1 MLNRL
6 LSEGGISLDRLGS
19 FHEVAESGSITAAA
33 NGSPSRQSL
42 LSRQISD
49 LESFFGVSL
58 LRRESRPHRLTSEG
72 EELAR
77 LCREFFVGIEECSTQ
92 WKTGETVVSIVSGE
106 SLLQWIVLPLVR
118 SRPMF
123 RKQKIRLSLRNQRT
137 GDAVQSVID
146 GKADLALVRKD
157 AVPDGLKHEG
167 EFALRYR
174 LIVPEAM
181 AAKVNAKRGIEILA
195 GLPLVLLE
203 GDGDL
208 SRAIKEECGIQNIR
222 LDVRLECSS
231 FPQIAEAIQTMD
243 LAGFL
248 PQFAPPIKRTVA
260 YDIPE
265 MNRLSRILT
274 LAWSP
279 RRERMKPSL
288 LRVVEELV

>member
-123 RKQKIRLSLRNQRT
+123 RKRT

-248 PQFAPPIKRTVA
+248 PRFAPPIKRTVA